1 MEQLTVQQLGA
12 NAKAVANILAAASP
26 KQKNDALAAIADA
39 LIARTDEIIAA
50 NKTDLDNAVKNN
62 MSKSMQDRLL
72 LNADRIAGIADGVR
86 KLIQLEEIVGRVEA
100 GYVRPNGLRIQKT
113 RVPLGVIGIIFESR
127 PNVTVDAAALC
138 MKAGNCVI
146 LRGGKEAFSSNVCL
160 TDIMRDA
167 VQSAG
172 LPADIIQLVPDT
184 TRESSN
190 QLMKLSEYLETLCAE

>member
-1 MEQLTVQQLGA
+1 MEQLTVKQLGA

-26 KQKNDALAAIADA
+26 KQKNDALTAIADA
-39 LIARTDEIIAA
+39 LISRTPEIIEA
-50 NKTDLDNAVKNN
+50 NKIDLENAVKNN
-62 MSKSMQDRLL
+62 MSKAMQDRLL
-72 LNADRIAGIADGVR
+72 LNEARIAGIADGVR
-86 KLIQLEEIVGRVEA
+86 KLIQLEEVVGKVES
-100 GYVRPNGLRIQKT
+100 GVVRPNGLRIQKT

-127 PNVTVDAAALC
+127 PNVTVDAATLC

-167 VQSAG
+167 VKAAG

-184 TRESSN
+184 
-190 QLMKLSEYLETLCAE
+190 